1 MIEPIQDFL
10 ERLDQEQQANRQ
22 AVKKLEKFKRDM
34 DKLQVNFLNLLKL
47 PMILKAVV
55 VVVSVAVAFVVD
67 VVVFWFIAIGCNR
80 QNKIFWK
87 THP

>member
-34 DKLQVNFLNLLKL
+34 DKLQVTLSQNQVDHQRYY
-47 PMILKAVV
+47 IAVV
-55 VVVSVAVAFVVD
+55 VVDALAD
-67 VVVFWFIAIGCNR
+67 VVV
-80 QNKIFWK
+80 
-87 THP
+87 T

>member
-34 DKLQVNFLNLLKL
+34 DKLQVNFFSLKL
-47 PMILKAVV
+47 PMILNAVV
-55 VVVSVAVAFVVD
+55 VGVSDSFASVVD
-67 VVVFWFIAIGCNR
+67 VVSVVSVVNLIGLIICR
-80 QNKIFWK
+80 QK
-87 THP
+87 